1 MSESLDRTLEEHF
14 RGKPD
19 SELIRRMET
28 APDFG
33 YDDEEYELNRR
44 LGARALTWKWD
55 GDRVVI
61 YSPEESRLAEKFKDI
76 PTSLL
81 EHRLAVSGGGIDPD
95 ARLEY
100 HRRLEQMRDGDA

>member
-19 SELIRRMET
+19 SYLIRRLET
-28 APDFG
+28 GEDFRT
-33 YDDEEYELNRR
+33 DDEEYELNRR

-61 YSPEESRLAEKFKDI
+61 YEPE
-76 PTSLL
+76 
-81 EHRLAVSGGGIDPD
+81 V
-95 ARLEY
+95 
-100 HRRLEQMRDGDA
+100 GDV